1 VNNAVNACHEWHG
14 LTLMACYEWQR
25 GTLSTDQF
33 GDLMDQAEAAKKNFF
48 QAVKDETSPAVSK
61 KKSRT
66 PAQLCAAIHYSKAS
80 YKAELWRTAEDL
92 TLEEMSRENI
102 PREFLEEFSEVAEA
116 AFSEYDEAIGHTA
129 TSYCRGNSH
138 RRLMEA
144 REEDSELLEVLASLE
159 SQWSEWTTEEL
170 EPPNEVEASSLRCCG
185 PPSYLVYEVSHSLTN
200 RPSGSQDKETVTV

>member
-1 VNNAVNACHEWHG
+1 
-14 LTLMACYEWQR
+14 MACYEWQR

-80 YKAELWRTAEDL
+80 HKAELWRTAEDI
-92 TLEEMSRENI
+92 TLEEMSKGI
-102 PREFLEEFSEVAEA
+102 VPRELLEEFSEVAEA
-116 AFSEYDEAIGHTA
+116 AFCEYDEAIGHSA
-129 TSYCRGNSH
+129 TSSFQGLAH
-138 RRLMEA
+138 KALMEA
-144 REEDSELLEVLASLE
+144 REEDTDIQELLASLE

>member
-1 VNNAVNACHEWHG
+1 
-14 LTLMACYEWQR
+14 MACYEWQR

-138 RRLMEA
+138 RRLLEA

>member
-1 VNNAVNACHEWHG
+1 MG
-14 LTLMACYEWQR
+14 
-25 GTLSTDQF
+25 DF
-33 GDLMDQAEAAKKNFF
+33 GDLMDQVEAAKKNFF

-80 YKAELWRTAEDL
+80 YKAELWRTAEDI
-92 TLEEMSRENI
+92 TLEEMSKGI
-102 PREFLEEFSEVAEA
+102 VPREFLEEFSEVAEA
-116 AFSEYDEAIGHTA
+116 AFCEYDEAIGHSA
-129 TSYCRGNSH
+129 TSGFQGLAH
-138 RRLMEA
+138 KALLEA
-144 REEDSELLEVLASLE
+144 REDLWREDIQELNSSLE

-185 PPSYLVYEVSHSLTN
+185 PPSYLVYEASHSLTN

>member
-1 VNNAVNACHEWHG
+1 
-14 LTLMACYEWQR
+14 MACYEWQR

-48 QAVKDETSPAVSK
+48 QAVKDDTSPAVSK

-66 PAQLCAAIHYSKAS
+66 PAQLCADIHYSKAS

-138 RRLMEA
+138 RRLLEA

>member
-1 VNNAVNACHEWHG
+1 
-14 LTLMACYEWQR
+14 MACYEWQR

-66 PAQLCAAIHYSKAS
+66 PAQLCADIHYSKAS

-138 RRLMEA
+138 RRLLEA

>member
-1 VNNAVNACHEWHG
+1 
-14 LTLMACYEWQR
+14 M
-25 GTLSTDQF
+25 SDF
-33 GDLMDQAEAAKKNFF
+33 GDLMNQVEEAKKTFF

-80 YKAELWRTAEDL
+80 HKAELWRTAEDI
-92 TLEEMSRENI
+92 TLEEMSKGI
-102 PREFLEEFSEVAEA
+102 VPRELLEELSEVAEV
-116 AFSEYDEAIGHTA
+116 AFSEYDEAIAHTS
-129 TSYCRGNSH
+129 TSTSLELAH
-138 RRLMEA
+138 KALMEA
-144 REEDSELLEVLASLE
+144 REEDTDIQELLASLE

-200 RPSGSQDKETVTV
+200 RLSGSQDKETVTV

>member
-1 VNNAVNACHEWHG
+1 
-14 LTLMACYEWQR
+14 MACYEWQR

-66 PAQLCAAIHYSKAS
+66 PAQLCADIHYSKAS

-138 RRLMEA
+138 RRLLEA

-185 PPSYLVYEVSHSLTN
+185 PPSYLVYEASHSLTN
-200 RPSGSQDKETVTV
+200 RLNGSQDKETVTV

>member
-1 VNNAVNACHEWHG
+1 
-14 LTLMACYEWQR
+14 MACYEWQR
-25 GTLSTDQF
+25 GTLSMSDF
-33 GDLMDQAEAAKKNFF
+33 GDLMNQVEEAKKTFF

-80 YKAELWRTAEDL
+80 HKAELWRTAEDI

-102 PREFLEEFSEVAEA
+102 PREFLEEFSKVAEA
-116 AFSEYDEAIGHTA
+116 AFCEYDEAIGHSA
-129 TSYCRGNSH
+129 TSSFQGLAH
-138 RRLMEA
+138 KALMEA
-144 REEDSELLEVLASLE
+144 REEDTDIQELLASLE

>member
-1 VNNAVNACHEWHG
+1 
-14 LTLMACYEWQR
+14 MACYEWQR

-66 PAQLCAAIHYSKAS
+66 PAQLCADIHYSKAS

-144 REEDSELLEVLASLE
+144 REEDSELLEILASLE

-200 RPSGSQDKETVTV
+200 RLSGSQDKETVTV

>member
-1 VNNAVNACHEWHG
+1 
-14 LTLMACYEWQR
+14 MACYEWQR

-66 PAQLCAAIHYSKAS
+66 PAQLCADIHYSKAS

-144 REEDSELLEVLASLE
+144 REEDSELLEMLASLE

>member
-1 VNNAVNACHEWHG
+1 
-14 LTLMACYEWQR
+14 MACYEWQR